1 MRKLKASSTR
11 RIMLWFFDAPSN
23 DPYVTLNF
31 DVDVGP
37 LRGFL
42 DAYAREHGVRVGV
55 HHAVTRA
62 VARCL
67 TELPALNVKVLG
79 HALYAL
85 DSVNIAMP
93 VHLEAADGRAD
104 ETGMTIVR
112 DVQRLSLKA
121 VAACSRARAAEE
133 RTGRVT
139 LSGSAAARRLARFVP
154 DGLLRPAL
162 DWVRAA
168 LNHPLGYGLVESQ
181 FGVSSAVTNVG
192 AVFNLPRGARF
203 RAASAT
209 IPAGF
214 GPVATVFAVAPTET
228 AAVVEDGAVVTRTV
242 LPLVMMVDHRAVDG
256 VLMARAASR
265 VCEALLAPET
275 LA

>member
-1 MRKLKASSTR
+1 MRPA
-11 RIMLWFFDAPSN
+11 A
-23 DPYVTLNF
+23 
-31 DVDVGP
+31 
-37 LRGFL
+37 GFL

-162 DWVRAA
+162 DGVRAA

-203 RAASAT
+203 RAASA
-209 IPAGF
+209 
-214 GPVATVFAVAPTET
+214 
-228 AAVVEDGAVVTRTV
+228 RTPRG
-242 LPLVMMVDHRAVDG
+242 LRPGGDG
-256 VLMARAASR
+256 VRRGAHRDGRGGRGRRGGHPHGAPARDDGGPPRGGRGADGPRRVARVRGPARARDPGVGAHSYTPSSCHPPR
-265 VCEALLAPET
+265 ARSKPT
-275 LA
+275 R